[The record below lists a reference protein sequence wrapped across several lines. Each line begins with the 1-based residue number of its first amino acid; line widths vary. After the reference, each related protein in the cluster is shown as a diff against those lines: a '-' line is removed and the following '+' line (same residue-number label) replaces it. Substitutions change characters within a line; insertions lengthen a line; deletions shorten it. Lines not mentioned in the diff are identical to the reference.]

1 MARQTL
7 STSSTFLSTYPV
19 RGTTGRRASAESASW
34 HFYPRT
40 PCGVR
45 RGIRLRRWPIISISI
60 HVPRAG
66 YDPTKPGQRICL
78 GTFLSTYPVRGTTK
92 RSSRW
97 RTGCKNFYPR
107 TPCGVR
113 RSARPPGGCVRAI
126 SIHVPRAGYDLDG
139 IEARLLD
146 LVFLSTYPVRGTTE
160 QSRLRLVTDGISIH
174 VPRAGYDDVS
184 EWQKTIDWEFL
195 STYPVRGTT
204 IMALRD
210 WAKLYISIHVPR
222 AGYDLRAYTLRARQ

>member
-1 MARQTL
+1 MTDIFL
-7 STSSTFLSTYPV
+7 STSPVRGTTASPSSFFHAISFLSTYPV
-19 RGTTGRRASAESASW
+19 RGTTWMASRRGFSTLY
-34 HFYPRT
+34 FYPRT

-45 RGIRLRRWPIISISI
+45 PSIRMLVVDR
-60 HVPRAG
+60 
-66 YDPTKPGQRICL
+66 
-78 GTFLSTYPVRGTTK
+78 F
-92 RSSRW
+92 
-97 RTGCKNFYPR
+97 
-107 TPCGVR
+107 
-113 RSARPPGGCVRAI
+113 
-126 SIHVPRAGYDLDG
+126 
-139 IEARLLD
+139 
-146 LVFLSTYPVRGTTE
+146 VFLSTYPVRGTTE